1 MHITPRQPIPRK
13 AISAAL
19 AKIFEVA
26 EEEVEVVEDVR
37 VLLRG
42 GPRKDVR
49 ALQLRELPGV
59 PFSATLLLSDSK
71 RDPIEAACILAK
83 ESGIDVLWNDEDNPE
98 WVEDPR
104 SPEDA
109 ECPMI
114 PRIFVG
120 ASGEVRKLSFYD
132 EP

>member
-1 MHITPRQPIPRK
+1 MRLTPRHPIPRK

-19 AKIFEVA
+19 AKIFDVG
-26 EEEVEVVEDVR
+26 EEEVEVIEDVR
-37 VLLRG
+37 FLRPG
-42 GPRKDVR
+42 RRKDIR
-49 ALQLRELPGV
+49 AVQV
-59 PFSATLLLSDSK
+59 PTERGRPFETDLHVTDPE
-71 RDPIEAACILAK
+71 DPIEAALILAK
-83 ESGIDVLWNDEDNPE
+83 ESGIDVLWNDTKHPE

-114 PRIFVG
+114 PRVFVG

-132 EP
+132 KP